1 MNNNIIIA
9 KETVT
14 IEFYNAKQVAEMLV
28 CSRAT
33 AYRTIEQHN
42 KELERKGY
50 FTFSGKVSKKYFHE
64 RMYI

>member
-1 MNNNIIIA
+1 MNNNIEIS

-33 AYRTIEQHN
+33 AYRTIDQLN
-42 KELERKGY
+42 QELEKKGFY
-50 FTFSGKVSKKYFHE
+50 TFSGKVSKKYFHE